1 MLGQLFDFEGYG
13 PAIFKGAI
21 VTIELG
27 LLSLVLSLVLGLLGA
42 SAKLARNPIPRAIAT
57 AYTTLIR
64 GVPDLVMMMLIY
76 FGGQVLLNAVTD
88 WLYTEYGIDVFVNV
102 DQFVAGVVAIGFIF
116 GAYMT
121 ETFRGAFQAVDRGQI
136 EAARAY
142 GMTTWQVFHRILFP
156 QMMRHALPGLG
167 NNWQV
172 MLKTTALVSVIGL
185 TDMVRLAAEASK
197 ATHEPF
203 KFFIP
208 VVIVYLTLTSV
219 SEWIVDRLYRHYSVS
234 IRKT

>member
-219 SEWIVDRLYRHYSVS
+219 SEWIVDRLYRHYSVG